1 MNFSLKGNFES
12 RRGNKCVITQHYM
25 VHTILSEMFKRNR
38 IHVSGQEAIVTKCA
52 VRQANN
58 MIFFFF
64 WLCKNFRISK
74 CVDFA
79 KFRNVG

>member
-58 MIFFFF
+58 MIFFSFG
-64 WLCKNFRISK
+64 
-74 CVDFA
+74 FA
-79 KFRNVG
+79 KILEFLSVSISRNSVM